1 MINEP
6 DTPEQRQVTSLM
18 RNIEAMPADEQR
30 KIRGRIYGFLR
41 NLADLDLDDQPPAM
55 RDLIVEARHLLRPP
69 D

>member
-6 DTPEQRQVTSLM
+6 DTPEQRQVTSMM
-18 RNIEAMPADEQR
+18 RNIEAMPEDEQR
-30 KIRGRIYGFLR
+30 KIRGRIYGWLR
-41 NLADLDLDDQPPAM
+41 NMADLDLDDQLPEM